1 MEERRGGPR
10 RDAAP
15 LARLATAAAARR
27 PLQAM
32 NVAFEIARAD
42 DLPQLV
48 ELLGI
53 LFAQEAEFTADPEKQ
68 QRALRLIL
76 EDPASGWTCVA
87 REGGRVVGMVS
98 VLRTVSTAE
107 GGPAGLLEDLV
118 VRPECRGRGIGSRL
132 LAYAIEQ
139 ARADGLLR
147 LTLLTDGD
155 NARAQR
161 LYERAGFR
169 RSGMRPMR
177 LTLRRS
183 GDT

>member
-1 MEERRGGPR
+1 MDVEFG
-10 RDAAP
+10 
-15 LARLATAAAARR
+15 
-27 PLQAM
+27 
-32 NVAFEIARAD
+32 IARSG

-53 LFAQEAEFTADPEKQ
+53 LFAEEAEFMPDPQKQ
-68 QRALRLIL
+68 ARGLRLIL

-87 REGGRVVGMVS
+87 REGARVLGMVS

-147 LTLLTDGD
+147 LTLLTDAA
-155 NARAQR
+155 NERAQR

-169 RSGMRPMR
+169 LSGMRPMR
-177 LTLRRS
+177 LSLR
-183 GDT
+183 

>member
-1 MEERRGGPR
+1 M
-10 RDAAP
+10 D
-15 LARLATAAAARR
+15 LVFD
-27 PLQAM
+27 
-32 NVAFEIARAD
+32 VAGSD

-53 LFAQEAEFTADPEKQ
+53 LFAEEAEFVPDPQKQ
-68 QRALRLIL
+68 SRALRLIL

-87 REGGRVVGMVS
+87 REGARVVGMVS

-118 VRPECRGRGIGSRL
+118 VRPEWRGRGIGSRL

-147 LTLLTDGD
+147 LTLLTDAA

-169 RSGMRPMR
+169 PSGMRPMR
-177 LTLRRS
+177 LKLR
-183 GDT
+183 

>member
-1 MEERRGGPR
+1 MDLE
-10 RDAAP
+10 
-15 LARLATAAAARR
+15 
-27 PLQAM
+27 
-32 NVAFEIARAD
+32 FSIARSG

-53 LFAQEAEFTADPEKQ
+53 LFSQEAEFTPDPQKQ
-68 QRALRLIL
+68 ARGLRLIL

-87 REGGRVVGMVS
+87 REGARVVGMVS

-118 VRPECRGRGIGSRL
+118 VRPECRGRGVGLRL

-147 LTLLTDGD
+147 LTLLTDAA

-169 RSGMRPMR
+169 LSGMRPMR
-177 LTLRRS
+177 LSLR
-183 GDT
+183 